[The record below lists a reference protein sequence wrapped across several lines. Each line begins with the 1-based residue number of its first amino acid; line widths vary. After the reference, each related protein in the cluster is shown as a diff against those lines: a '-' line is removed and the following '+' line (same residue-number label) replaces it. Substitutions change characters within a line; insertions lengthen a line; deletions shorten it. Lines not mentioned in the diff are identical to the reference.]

1 MALNQIA
8 IFGRMTR
15 DPEKRV
21 TQSGTTVTSFTL
33 ACDRDYKPQGGE
45 KETDFIDCVIFGKFA
60 DTVATYFFKGS
71 AAIVT
76 GRLQIRNWQDKDGNK
91 RRSAEIVA
99 DNVYFGDSKRSE
111 SNDNQKENF
120 NALSGRISDDL
131 VPALNDGTSEL
142 PF

>member
-33 ACDRDYKPQGGE
+33 ACDRDYRPQGGE

-120 NALSGRISDDL
+120 NALSGRLSDDF
-131 VPALNDGTSEL
+131 VPALNDDTSGL